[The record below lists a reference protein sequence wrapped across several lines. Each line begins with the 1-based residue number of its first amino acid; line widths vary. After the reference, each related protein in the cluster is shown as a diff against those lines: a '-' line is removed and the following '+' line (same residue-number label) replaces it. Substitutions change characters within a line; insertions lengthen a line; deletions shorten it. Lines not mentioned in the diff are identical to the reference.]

1 MPISPADKSPSLNY
15 SEIFC
20 PSKSVG
26 AAYASLTSN
35 LAVVL
40 KRDNLPLL
48 KLALISQLSVP
59 GVNIGQQL
67 SEAIESA
74 KTSDDLLFTLQ
85 RSFCCNWLDT
95 RLLEALACGSTQPAA
110 YELVK
115 AYETFLHSKKL
126 KKVLAWFSKSKVQK
140 PYASKVGAKIGINP
154 SKITVGMLLKHRGD
168 LEDVILNLGKGIV
181 NIDHVKEGCLEIICS
196 IPTHCR
202 FVAYKNALHN
212 RHKFDRISLLYLT
225 CGTHPVIYNP
235 WLFDLEEN
243 STKQEVFHEHEGRYT
258 NKKLYTSRLMV
269 VSRGAKKKQAYTT
282 NQ

>member
-1 MPISPADKSPSLNY
+1 MCIICFLFIATTVASDLPISPADKGPTLNY

-20 PSKSVG
+20 PSKSIG

-40 KRDNLPLL
+40 ERDNLPLL
-48 KLALISQLSVP
+48 KLALISQLTVP
-59 GVNIGQQL
+59 GVNIGEQL

-74 KTSDDLLFTLQ
+74 KTSNDLLFTLQ
-85 RSFCCNWLDT
+85 RSSCCNWLDT

-126 KKVLAWFSKSKVQK
+126 EKVLSWISKSTVK
-140 PYASKVGAKIGINP
+140 PYTSRVGAKIGINP
-154 SKITVGMLLKHRGD
+154 SKVTVGMLLKHRGD

-196 IPTHCR
+196 IPTHCS
-202 FVAYKNALHN
+202 FIAYKNALHN
-212 RHKFDRISLLYLT
+212 CHKFDRISLLHLT
-225 CGTHPVIYNP
+225 CGTHPVIYDP
-235 WLFDLEEN
+235 WLFDLKEN
-243 STKQEVFHEHEGRYT
+243 SIKQEIFHEHKG
-258 NKKLYTSRLMV
+258 S
-269 VSRGAKKKQAYTT
+269 
-282 NQ
+282 